1 MSNFKIFDGH
11 NDVLFRLYLKNSK
24 DPHLDFINGDNEG
37 HLDLPRMK
45 QSSFSGGFFALYV
58 PSPEAE
64 VTDSDKPIRYDDM
77 LKDKYSLPLPDLI
90 GSNVALPIV
99 KKKILLLSQI
109 EQHSKGEVKI
119 CHSSKEL
126 NQSFQENTL
135 SIIMH
140 IEGAE
145 CIDEN
150 FYNLESLY
158 KSGLRSIGPV
168 WSRPTIFGE
177 GVPFAFPQSPD
188 TGGGLTDL
196 GIELI
201 NHCNNLNL
209 IVDNSHLNEKGFWDI
224 AKHSKHPLVATHSNS
239 HILCPHTRNLTNHQL
254 DAIKDTKGMVGVNF
268 APAFLRKDGKM
279 IADTELQLIVDHFKY
294 FIDFMGEDCVGF
306 GSDFDGAMMP
316 KKLNSVLGMSK
327 LIDLLIKQGFNEN
340 LMNKICHQNWISLI
354 NRILK

>member
-1 MSNFKIFDGH
+1 M
-11 NDVLFRLYLKNSK
+11 
-24 DPHLDFINGDNEG
+24 
-37 HLDLPRMK
+37 
-45 QSSFSGGFFALYV
+45 
-58 PSPEAE
+58 
-64 VTDSDKPIRYDDM
+64 
-77 LKDKYSLPLPDLI
+77 
-90 GSNVALPIV
+90 
-99 KKKILLLSQI
+99 LSQI

-145 CIDEN
+145 CIDKN

-224 AKHSKHPLVATHSNS
+224 AKHSKHPLVATIVILIFFV
-239 HILCPHTRNLTNHQL
+239 HIL
-254 DAIKDTKGMVGVNF
+254 AI
-268 APAFLRKDGKM
+268 
-279 IADTELQLIVDHFKY
+279 
-294 FIDFMGEDCVGF
+294 
-306 GSDFDGAMMP
+306 
-316 KKLNSVLGMSK
+316 
-327 LIDLLIKQGFNEN
+327 
-340 LMNKICHQNWISLI
+340 
-354 NRILK
+354 